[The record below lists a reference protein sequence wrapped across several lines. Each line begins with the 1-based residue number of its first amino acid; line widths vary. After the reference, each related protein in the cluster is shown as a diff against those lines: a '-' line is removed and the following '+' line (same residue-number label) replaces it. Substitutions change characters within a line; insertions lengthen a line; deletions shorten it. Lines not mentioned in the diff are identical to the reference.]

1 MHRIDFTPV
10 FRSTIGFDRMA
21 RLVDAAFQASEG
33 SNSQS
38 YPPYNIEKL
47 TEDSYQI
54 TMAVAGFSEDDI
66 DITVKENSLLISGQS
81 GKETDE
87 TDRTYLHRGIASRS
101 FERRFDLADHI
112 IITGA
117 DLENGLLNI
126 SLVRDI
132 PEEKKPRKINI
143 GSKTPKLAKSAA

>member
-21 RLVDAAFQASEG
+21 RLVDAAFTASEG

-38 YPPYNIEKL
+38 YHPYNIEKL

-81 GKETDE
+81 GKETDD

-112 IITGA
+112 IVTGA
-117 DLENGLLNI
+117 DLEL
-126 SLVRDI
+126 SLI
-132 PEEKKPRKINI
+132 HI
-143 GSKTPKLAKSAA
+143 